1 MFGIVG
7 AYHISTTGKI
17 WKLRL
22 WSSEK
27 SGSIFTVTNAQKTG
41 KKVRSAFILSVTA
54 TVQLNL
60 DSVIYACYPIFERQA
75 LENLPYFQMPTVIHL
90 CYIQVHHR
98 RKLHAVVGTVRNV
111 VRNVVRN
118 LKFHFGWVC
127 SPKVHSSEKI
137 LLLLILC
144 HLGA

>member
-90 CYIQVHHR
+90 CYVQVHHR
-98 RKLHAVVGTVRNV
+98 RKSSCCC
-111 VRNVVRN
+111 
-118 LKFHFGWVC
+118 WDC
-127 SPKVHSSEKI
+127 SEFKI
-137 LLLLILC
+137 LFRMGLFSKSSLVRKDTLAFEFMS
-144 HLGA
+144 HLRA